1 MRPMSKRVRRWLLG
15 VGLVLLAIVGVA
27 TGWVVYGLT
36 DHPSL
41 ARYDRYR
48 LAVPE
53 GAAGGPQVR
62 VTFLGVATLL
72 IDDGE
77 TALMTDG
84 FFSRP
89 SKIATFLGTIA
100 PDREL
105 VAATLRRAGVD
116 KLAAVIVVHSH
127 YDHAMDAPEVA
138 RLTGAI
144 VVGSPSTAN
153 VARGWQL
160 PEAQIHVAEP
170 APLRFGAFT
179 VTLVPSRH
187 FPHGMAMGE
196 IEAPLVPPVRA
207 TDYREGGSYSVLIA
221 HPHGSLLV
229 QGSAGWVD
237 GALAGRHADVALLGI
252 GALGNKDA
260 TYRETYYREI
270 VDAVGAQC
278 VIPIH
283 YDDFTLPLDQPLR
296 AMPNLL
302 DDVDAS
308 LRFLV
313 GQTAQRHVGLG
324 LLPVWQA
331 VPLLG
336 AGRVQCRVAL
346 EELQHVAALD
356 RVLHIFSRA
365 QKNAERE
372 LATTSVSW
380 WDNR

>member
-1 MRPMSKRVRRWLLG
+1 VWRWITAIG
-15 VGLVLLAIVGVA
+15 VVVVAIVSVA
-27 TGWVVYGLT
+27 AGYLAHGLN

-41 ARYDRYR
+41 ERYERFR
-48 LAVPE
+48 LNAPI
-53 GAAGGPQVR
+53 GGAGGSQVR

-89 SKIATFLGTIA
+89 SKLASALGSIA
-100 PDREL
+100 PDRERI
-105 VAATLRRAGVD
+105 AASLRRAGVD
-116 KLAAVIVVHSH
+116 RLAAVIVVHSH

-138 RLTGAI
+138 RLTGAL

-160 PEAQIHVAEP
+160 PEAQIRIPEP
-170 APLRFGAFT
+170 LAPQRFGAFT

-196 IEAPLVPPVRA
+196 IDAPLVPPARA
-207 TDYREGGSYSVLIA
+207 TDYREGGSYSVLIE
-221 HPHGSLLV
+221 HPLGSLLV
-229 QGSAGWVD
+229 QGSAGWID
-237 GALAGRHADVALLGI
+237 GALASRHADVALLGI
-252 GALGNKDA
+252 GALGSKDA
-260 TYRETYYREI
+260 TYRETYYREV
-270 VDAVGAQC
+270 VDAVGARC

-283 YDDFTLPLDQPLR
+283 FDDFTLPLNQPLR

-308 LRFLV
+308 LSFLV
-313 GQTAQRHVGLG
+313 AQSARRGVALG
-324 LLPVWQA
+324 LLPVWKP

-336 AGRVQCRVAL
+336 ADAAQCHPAT
-346 EELQHVAALD
+346 
-356 RVLHIFSRA
+356 
-365 QKNAERE
+365 AE
-372 LATTSVSW
+372 T
-380 WDNR
+380 D